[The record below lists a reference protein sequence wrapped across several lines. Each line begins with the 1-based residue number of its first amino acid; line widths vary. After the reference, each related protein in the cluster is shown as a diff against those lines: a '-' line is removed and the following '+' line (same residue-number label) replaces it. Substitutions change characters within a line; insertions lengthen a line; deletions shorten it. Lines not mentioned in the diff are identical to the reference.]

1 MRIHLITNLFA
12 PDELAG
18 AALFTD
24 LALFLRERG
33 HDVRVTS
40 TFSYYPERKLRPQ
53 DIGVRFRDDEVE
65 GIPVRR
71 VAMYVGPPTGRNRLF
86 SDLTFLTSLI
96 RWGRPPGWT
105 PEVIVT
111 LLPMLSQCLALRLM
125 PWARR
130 IPRLIA
136 VQDFAVDAALEL
148 KILNVPGF
156 SWILHAVER
165 FALRAADTVTT
176 ISPAMLTKVRQKVG
190 SDRRTLLIPNWIH
203 ESLTRGIEAQ
213 RANAGPRLSRNLF
226 YSGNL
231 GIKQGLPEFLNDFIA
246 ARTDWDL
253 NIHGGGAELERL
265 REAAQQS
272 PGLHV
277 GSTLDEPG
285 YIARLLSASVCLIT
299 QRPGIGANFLP
310 SKLLPALATGTP
322 VLAVCDAHS
331 PLGEEVIA
339 GRFGEVVEPGNPT
352 ALAATLNRW
361 SANPETL
368 VEMGR
373 LAAIRAGE
381 YAREK
386 ILRAYEEEL
395 LRLAT
400 AGAGEARGA
409 R

>member
-40 TFSYYPERKLRPQ
+40 TFSYYPERKLRPE
-53 DIGVRFRDDEVE
+53 DAGVRFRDDEVE

-71 VAMYVGPPTGRNRLF
+71 VAMYVGPPTGRNRLL

-111 LLPMLSQCLALRLM
+111 LLPMLSECLALRLM

-130 IPRLIA
+130 IPKLIV

-148 KILNVPGF
+148 KILSLPGF
-156 SWILHAVER
+156 AFILHAIER
-165 FALRAADTVTT
+165 FALRAAQTVTT
-176 ISPAMLTKVRQKVG
+176 ISPAMLTKVEQKIG
-190 SDRRTLLIPNWIH
+190 RGDRRTRLIPNWIH
-203 ESLTRGIEAQ
+203 SSLARGIEAQ
-213 RANAGPRLSRNLF
+213 LARPIPRLTRNLF

-231 GIKQGLPEFLNDFIA
+231 GVKQGLPEFIDDFA
-246 ARTDWDL
+246 AAQTNWEL
-253 NIHGGGAELERL
+253 SIHGGGAELERL
-265 REAAQQS
+265 RKAVEQC
-272 PGLHV
+272 PGIQL
-277 GSTLDEPG
+277 GGTLDETS
-285 YIARLLSASVCLIT
+285 YIARLRSASVCLIT

-331 PLGEEVIA
+331 PLGEEVTA
-339 GRFGEVVEPGNPT
+339 GRFGEVVEPGNPA
-352 ALAATLNRW
+352 ALVATLNRW
-361 SANPETL
+361 SAHPEL
-368 VEMGR
+368 LAEMGR
-373 LAAIRAGE
+373 LAAVRAVE
-381 YAREK
+381 YSRAK
-386 ILRAYEEEL
+386 ILPAYEEEL
-395 LRLAT
+395 LRLAA
-400 AGAGEARGA
+400 AGNSGGA
-409 R
+409 S